1 VTVLRPDDPALRP
14 DDGHESMV
22 LSAVVPSA
30 VDWDDKAM
38 VRQYTEHLLDAAGA
52 AVPGL
57 QDRVLWQEAR
67 TPDDSDDETSA
78 FLGAVPAPALAA
90 GRGRCLHPAN
100 TTRLPGLYRVGGWS
114 HPGGGLAHAGMS
126 GALVA
131 GLIVEGPGF
140 RGSQ

>member
-1 VTVLRPDDPALRP
+1 SV
-14 DDGHESMV
+14 V

-30 VDWDDKAM
+30 LDWDEEGV
-38 VRQYTEHLLDAAGA
+38 VRLYTEHLLEAAEA
-52 AVPGL
+52 ALPGL
-57 QDRVLWQEAR
+57 RDRVLWQEVR
-67 TPDDSDDETSA
+67 TPDDTEEETSA
-78 FLGAVPAPALAA
+78 FLGAVPAPSLAA
-90 GRGRCLHPAN
+90 GQGRFLHPSN

-114 HPGGGLAHAGMS
+114 HPGGGLPHAGMS